1 MKDIAITDMRNFVL
15 LGHTGSGKTTL
26 GDALLFKLG
35 LNDRMGSVAAGTSAI
50 DFTEEEI
57 SRKISIY
64 SKPFCGVFKRK
75 TGEKLQLSFIDTPGY
90 DDFLGQ
96 VIPALRVSDLAL
108 LAVDALSGIQVGST
122 RAWRMAAAADKP
134 RAIVITG
141 GDRENADFNAVLEQ
155 IQSAWGAKCLPVTIP
170 LAGNEGV
177 WNVMDDREPPAPL
190 AESVKATR
198 NAMIERA
205 AESNDALLEKY
216 LAGETLSPGEIATGL
231 KAAVRACNLVPI
243 FTVMPLK
250 DIGIVELIEGIG
262 RFFPSPDEVPF
273 KDKEGNPV
281 NPARDA
287 QAALWIWRTMN
298 DPFSGKV
305 NYARVLGGTITPDTE
320 AVNIRTGQKERMAA
334 FMTPVGKKSGAGS
347 EAGAGDIVALVKL
360 KNSSFGDVLVNGNAK
375 IDIDPFAFPDQVVS
389 FAVFAK
395 DRGDED
401 KIGGAMAR
409 LAEDDPTLKIERNS
423 DTHETII
430 SGMGDTHIDVAMDL
444 MRKRNN
450 VNVELK
456 TPKVPYKETVTTVGE
471 GRYKHKKQSGGRGQY
486 AEVYC
491 RVQPLKPGEEWFED
505 AIVGGVIPKNFL
517 PACQKGFVDA
527 MTKGALAACPVV
539 NVKVSVYD
547 GSYHDVDS
555 SEIAFK
561 IAAGRAFKDAMTR
574 AKAVL
579 LEPIMSVRVLIPNQY
594 VGDINGDL
602 NHKRG
607 RIMGVEVEDG
617 MQAITAEVPLSEM
630 FRYCSELRSIT
641 GGRGTFEMKFLR
653 YDNVPSNVAQK
664 IIAAAEKD
672 KEVEED

>member
-1 MKDIAITDMRNFVL
+1 MKDIAVKDMRNFVL

-35 LNDRMGSVAAGTSAI
+35 LNDRMGSVSAGTSAI
-50 DFTEEEI
+50 DFNEEEI
-57 SRKISIY
+57 SRKISVY
-64 SKPFCGVFKRK
+64 AKPFCGVFKRK
-75 TGEKLQLSFIDTPGY
+75 SGGKMQLSFIDTPGY
-90 DDFLGQ
+90 DDFIGQ

-108 LAVDALSGIQVGST
+108 LVVDALSGIQVGSH

-141 GDRENADFNAVLEQ
+141 GDRENADFGKALEQ
-155 IQSAWGAKCLPVTIP
+155 VQSSWGPKCLPATLP
-170 LAGNEGV
+170 LPGNGGV
-177 WNVMDDREPPAPL
+177 WNVMDDKEVPAPL
-190 AESVKATR
+190 AGAVQKAR
-198 NAMIERA
+198 SEMIERA
-205 AESNDALLEKY
+205 AETDDALLEKY
-216 LAGETLSPGEIATGL
+216 LGGESLAPDEIARGL
-231 KAAVRACNLVPI
+231 KAAVRTGNLVPV
-243 FTVMPLK
+243 FAAMPLK
-250 DIGIVELIEGIG
+250 DIGIAELIDGMAG
-262 RFFPSPDEVPF
+262 FFPSPDEVPF
-273 KDKEGNPV
+273 KDREGNAV
-281 NPARDA
+281 NPAPDA
-287 QAALWIWRTMN
+287 PAALWIWRTLN

-305 NYARVLGGTITPDTE
+305 SFARVLSGRITPDTE
-320 AVNIRTGQKERMAA
+320 AVNLRTGQKERIAA
-334 FMTPVGKKSGAGS
+334 FMVPAGKKPSAGS
-347 EAGAGDIVALVKL
+347 EAGAGDVVALVKL
-360 KNSSFGDVLVNGNAK
+360 KNSSFGDLLVAGNAK
-375 IDIDPFAFPDQVVS
+375 IEFEPFAFPDQVVS

-409 LAEDDPTLKIERNS
+409 IAEDDPMLRIERNA
-423 DTHETII
+423 DTHETVI
-430 SGMGDTHIDVAMDL
+430 SGMGDTHIDVAMEL
-444 MRKRNN
+444 LRKRSN
-450 VNVELK
+450 VQVELK
-456 TPKVPYKETVTTVGE
+456 TPKVPYKETVTAVGE
-471 GRYKHKKQSGGRGQY
+471 GHYKHKKQSGGRGQY

-505 AIVGGVIPKNFL
+505 AVVGGVIPKNFL
-517 PACQKGFVDA
+517 PACQKGFLDSMA
-527 MTKGALAACPVV
+527 KGALASCPVV

-561 IAAGRAFKDAMTR
+561 IAAGRAFKDAMTKAR
-574 AKAVL
+574 AVL
-579 LEPIMSVRVLIPNQY
+579 LEPIMNVRVLIPNQH
-594 VGDINGDL
+594 VGDINSDL

-607 RIMGVEVEDG
+607 RIMGVDVEDG

-672 KEVEED
+672 KEVDED

>member
-1 MKDIAITDMRNFVL
+1 MKDIAINDMRNFVL
-15 LGHTGSGKTTL
+15 LGHTSSGKTTL
-26 GDALLFKLG
+26 GDALLLKLG
-35 LNDRMGSVAAGTSAI
+35 LNDRMGLVATGTSAI

-57 SRKISIY
+57 SRKLSIY
-64 SKPFCGVFKRK
+64 AKPFCGVFKTK
-75 TGEKLQLSFIDTPGY
+75 SGKKLQLSFIDTPGY

-96 VIPALRVSDLAL
+96 VIPAIRASDVAL
-108 LAVDALSGIQVGST
+108 LLVDALAGIQVGSH
-122 RAWRMAAAADKP
+122 RAWRMASAANKP
-134 RAIVITG
+134 RAVVITG
-141 GDRENADFNAVLEQ
+141 GDRENSDFNKVLEQ
-155 IQSAWGAKCLPVTIP
+155 IQATWGSKCLPAIIP
-170 LAGNEGV
+170 VPGNGGV
-177 WNVMDDREPPAPL
+177 WNVMNDKDVPPNI
-190 AESVKATR
+190 AESVQAAR
-198 NAMIERA
+198 NEMIERA
-205 AESNDALLEKY
+205 AETDDKMLEKY
-216 LAGETLSPGEIATGL
+216 LGGEALTPEEIAVGL
-231 KAAVRACNLVPI
+231 KAAVRNGSLIPVFA
-243 FTVMPLK
+243 VMPLK
-250 DIGIVELIEGIG
+250 DVGVSELLDGIG
-262 RFFPSPDEVPF
+262 QFFPSPDEVPF
-273 KDKEGNPV
+273 KDVQGNDVDPAADAPPV
-281 NPARDA
+281 
-287 QAALWIWRTMN
+287 LWIWRTMN

-305 NYARVLGGTITPDTE
+305 SFARVLGGTLTPETE
-320 AVNIRTGQKERMAA
+320 VVNTRTGQKERMAA
-334 FMTPVGKKSGAGS
+334 FMTPVGKKSGAGL
-347 EAGAGDIVALVKL
+347 EAGAGDVVALVKL
-360 KNSSFGDVLVNGNAK
+360 KNSAFGDLLVAGSTK
-375 IDIDPFAFPDQVVS
+375 VEIEPVVFPNQVVS

-395 DRGDED
+395 ERGDED

-409 LAEDDPTLKIERNS
+409 VAEDDPTLKIERNP

-430 SGMGDTHIDVAMDL
+430 SGMGDTHIDVVMEL

-450 VNVELK
+450 VHVELK
-456 TPKVPYKETVTTVGE
+456 TPKVPYKETVTTLGE

-491 RVQPLKPGEEWFED
+491 RVQPLKEGEDWFED
-505 AIVGGVIPKNFL
+505 AVVGGVIPRNFL
-517 PACQKGFVDA
+517 PACQKGFLDS

-561 IAAGRAFKDAMTR
+561 IAAGRAFKDAMTK

-617 MQAITAEVPLSEM
+617 MEAITAEVPLSEM
-630 FRYCSELRSIT
+630 FRYCSELRSMT
-641 GGRGTFEMKFLR
+641 GGRGSFEMKFIR
-653 YDNVPSNVAQK
+653 YDNVPSAVAQK